1 MALTELDRERLR
13 QALALARGSFGLT
26 DPNPRVGCVLG
37 HEDGR
42 VLGAGATQA
51 AGSAHAEVMALRSA
65 RAAGHTLVGATAW
78 VTLEPCAHQGRTPPC
93 CDALIEAGLARCV
106 VALADPYP
114 AVAGQ
119 GLARMRA
126 AGLQVQLVD
135 DADIVAAARE
145 INIGFFS
152 RIERG
157 RPWVRVKAAASA
169 DGKLGLPDGRSKW
182 ITGEAARADGHAWRR
197 RASAVLTGIGTVLAD
212 NPRLDVR
219 AVTTAR
225 QPWRV
230 VLDTTARTPTDAA
243 LFEPEGGVL
252 VVAAAGPPVRVAALR
267 ARGAEVWDGEPA
279 RSAVELLSLLQR
291 LAARG
296 INELHVEAGPQVTG
310 SLLQAGLVDEFVL
323 YLAPIFLGPG
333 LPLIHMA
340 ALQELAQAQ
349 RFVWSEATALGDDLR
364 LRLMSKGAGAWGTE
378 PAAVSA
384 GFTPGAQPA
393 SRNVG

>member
-1 MALTELDRERLR
+1 MALNELDRARLR
-13 QALALARGSFGLT
+13 EALELARGSYGLT

-65 RAAGHTLVGATAW
+65 KAAGHELQGATAW

-106 VALADPYP
+106 VAVPDPFP

-126 AGLQVQLVD
+126 AGMRVDLVD
-135 DADIVAAARE
+135 EADIVAAARE

-152 RIERG
+152 RVERG

-225 QPWRV
+225 QPLRV
-230 VLDTTARTPTDAA
+230 VLDSSARTPVDAA
-243 LFEPEGGVL
+243 LFEAQGAVLIVATCGQPER
-252 VVAAAGPPVRVAALR
+252 AAALR
-267 ARGAEVWDGEPA
+267 ARGAEVWEGAPA
-279 RSAVELLSLLQR
+279 RSAAGLQGLLER

-296 INELHVEAGPQVTG
+296 VNELHVEAGPQVIG

-333 LPLIHMA
+333 LPLIQTA
-340 ALQELAQAQ
+340 ALQDLADAE
-349 RFVWSEATALGDDLR
+349 RFAWYEATPLGDDLR
-364 LRLMSKGAGAWGTE
+364 LRLMSRGAGRLGKTH
-378 PAAVSA
+378 SA
-384 GFTPGAQPA
+384 MSTGFTPSAPTLTQNLG
-393 SRNVG
+393 